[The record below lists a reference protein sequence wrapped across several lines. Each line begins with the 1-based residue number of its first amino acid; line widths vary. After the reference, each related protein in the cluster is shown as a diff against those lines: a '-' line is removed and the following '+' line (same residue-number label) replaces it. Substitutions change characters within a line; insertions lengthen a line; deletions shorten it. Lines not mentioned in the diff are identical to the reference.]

1 MRIKQSWVPIFAQ
14 HHDAPDSATEGFR
27 LPEGLPSAKQ
37 VGAGADDLDSHR
49 NEVGFQVCRGC
60 ASSRNPNL
68 HTLVKM

>member
-27 LPEGLPSAKQ
+27 LPD
-37 VGAGADDLDSHR
+37 GADDLDSHR